1 MASGEILDPLENKS
15 IAYSTI
21 LKETLYSAIP
31 LHQFLDIT
39 RFSKFP
45 NSRENIK
52 TRCKNNFERFKGN
65 YFILFLVC
73 LAVFLL
79 RELRALLLV
88 GLWLFYF
95 YICDNFPD
103 SISFNNITVQKKYFL
118 WFSIFVSGL
127 FLLLFN
133 GIVIGLSFTSVVFL
147 STSCA
152 HMLFYKD
159 VEDVEEV

>member
-1 MASGEILDPLENKS
+1 MASGEILDPLDTKS
-15 IAYSTI
+15 TAYSSI
-21 LKETLYSAIP
+21 LKETLLSAVP

-39 RFSKFP
+39 RFGKLP
-45 NSRENIK
+45 NTRENIK
-52 TRCKNNFERFKGN
+52 TRCKNNFEKFKGN

-88 GLWLFYF
+88 GLWMFYF
-95 YICDNFPD
+95 YIYDNFPD
-103 SISFNNITVQKKYFL
+103 AINFNNITIQKKYFL
-118 WFSIFVSGL
+118 WFCIFVSVL

-133 GIVIGLSFTSVVFL
+133 GIVIGLAFTSTVFL
-147 STSCA
+147 ITSCA